1 MGPRSFFGG
10 RADAGIPQAFR
21 AVCALAGLRGVVSG
35 IRRATQKARS
45 FWVGPSDPG
54 KRLLACLAMPKSTH
68 RITQVLQSSQV
79 QLLADWIKVLR
90 STVRSRSGSVISDPE
105 LQAQCQEFIALL
117 SPAMERGG
125 LEDVDAEPW
134 RPVKDFLAGVS
145 RSRGRLGFSPSE
157 TAMFVM
163 SFKEP
168 LFGNLKRTFE
178 GHDDGKLL
186 ADVWEASRL
195 LDKLALFTT
204 EVHQQAREEVI
215 RRQGEEMLELSTPV
229 IQLWDGI
236 LALPLIG
243 TLDSSRTQV
252 VMESLL
258 QQIVATRSPI
268 AILDITGVPT
278 VDTLTAQHLL
288 KTVAATRLMGAE
300 CIISGIR
307 PQIAQTI
314 VHLGVS
320 LGDIVTKASL
330 ADAFRVALKKL
341 GQTVGG
347 G

>member
-1 MGPRSFFGG
+1 M
-10 RADAGIPQAFR
+10 AI
-21 AVCALAGLRGVVSG
+21 
-35 IRRATQKARS
+35 
-45 FWVGPSDPG
+45 
-54 KRLLACLAMPKSTH
+54 STN
-68 RITQVLQSSQV
+68 RIMRVMETSQV
-79 QLLADWIKVLR
+79 QLLADWVKVLR
-90 STVRSRSGSVISDPE
+90 SAATARSSSLISDPE
-105 LQAQCQEFIALL
+105 LQSQCQELITLL
-117 SPAMERGG
+117 SAGIATG
-125 LEDVDAEPW
+125 KLDNVDD
-134 RPVKDFLAGVS
+134 PVWQPTREFLAGVS
-145 RSRGRLGFSPSE
+145 RSRGRQGFSPSE

-163 SFKEP
+163 SLKEP
-168 LFGNLKRTFE
+168 LVAHLRRAFQGENEAQLF
-178 GHDDGKLL
+178 H
-186 ADVWEASRL
+186 DVWELSKL
-195 LDKLALFTT
+195 LDKLGLYTT

-236 LALPLIG
+236 LAMPLIG

-252 VMESLL
+252 VMEALL

-320 LGDIVTKASL
+320 LGDVTTKASL
-330 ADAFRVALKKL
+330 ADAFRVALKKI
-341 GQTVGG
+341 GQTLGAG
-347 G
+347 

>member
-1 MGPRSFFGG
+1 M
-10 RADAGIPQAFR
+10 A
-21 AVCALAGLRGVVSG
+21 
-35 IRRATQKARS
+35 KA
-45 FWVGPSDPG
+45 
-54 KRLLACLAMPKSTH
+54 TH
-68 RITQVLQSSQV
+68 RITQVLQSSQL
-79 QLLADWIKVLR
+79 QLLADWMKALR
-90 STVRSRSGSVISDPE
+90 AAVRSRSAAAISDPE
-105 LQAQCQEFIALL
+105 LQAQCQEFIALM
-117 SPAMERGG
+117 STAMASGV
-125 LEDVDAEPW
+125 EDVDAEAW

-145 RSRGRLGFSPSE
+145 RSRGRQGFSPSE

-168 LFGNLKRTFE
+168 LFANLRRSFE
-178 GHDDGKLL
+178 GPSDSQVL
-186 ADVWEASRL
+186 ADVWAATRV

-204 EVHQQAREEVI
+204 EVHQAAREELI

-243 TLDSSRTQV
+243 TLDSARTQV

-320 LGDIVTKASL
+320 LGDIITKASL
-330 ADAFRVALKKL
+330 ADAFRLALGKL
-341 GQTVGG
+341 GHTVARTAAKG
-347 G
+347 

>member
-1 MGPRSFFGG
+1 MAIS
-10 RADAGIPQAFR
+10 
-21 AVCALAGLRGVVSG
+21 VN
-35 IRRATQKARS
+35 
-45 FWVGPSDPG
+45 
-54 KRLLACLAMPKSTH
+54 
-68 RITQVLQSSQV
+68 RISQVLQSSQV
-79 QLLADWIKVLR
+79 QLLADWIK
-90 STVRSRSGSVISDPE
+90 TVRASVNSRSAAAISDPE
-105 LQAQCQEFIALL
+105 LQAQCQEFIALMSTAL
-117 SPAMERGG
+117 DSGK
-125 LEDVDAEPW
+125 LDDVEAEPW

-168 LFGNLKRTFE
+168 LFSNLRRTFE
-178 GHDDGKLL
+178 GHEDGKLL
-186 ADVWEASRL
+186 AEVWEFSRL
-195 LDKLALFTT
+195 LDRLALYTT
-204 EVHQQAREEVI
+204 EIHQQAREAVI
-215 RRQGEEMLELSTPV
+215 RRQTEEMLELSTPV

-341 GQTVGG
+341 GQSVAKG
-347 G
+347 

>member
-1 MGPRSFFGG
+1 MAS
-10 RADAGIPQAFR
+10 
-21 AVCALAGLRGVVSG
+21 
-35 IRRATQKARS
+35 TTE
-45 FWVGPSDPG
+45 
-54 KRLLACLAMPKSTH
+54 RL
-68 RITQVLQSSQV
+68 TQVLQSAQV
-79 QLLADWIKVLR
+79 QLLADWVKALR
-90 STVRSRSGSVISDPE
+90 ATVKSRSSAMISDPE

-117 SPAMERGG
+117 SAAVASGNLDAIE
-125 LEDVDAEPW
+125 AEPW
-134 RPVKDFLAGVS
+134 RPVKDFLSGVS
-145 RSRGRLGFSPSE
+145 RSRGRQGFSPSE

-168 LFGNLKRTFE
+168 LFASLRRVFE
-178 GHDDGKLL
+178 GVADGQLL
-186 ADVWEASRL
+186 ADIWEASRL
-195 LDKLALFTT
+195 LDKLGLFTT
-204 EVHQQAREEVI
+204 EVHQAAREELI

-243 TLDSSRTQV
+243 TLDSARTQV

-330 ADAFRVALKKL
+330 ADAFRLALRKL
-341 GQTVGG
+341 DLTIGAAGAKG
-347 G
+347 

>member
-1 MGPRSFFGG
+1 MS
-10 RADAGIPQAFR
+10 I
-21 AVCALAGLRGVVSG
+21 SN
-35 IRRATQKARS
+35 S
-45 FWVGPSDPG
+45 
-54 KRLLACLAMPKSTH
+54 
-68 RITQVLQSSQV
+68 RILQVLESSQV
-79 QLLADWIKVLR
+79 QLLADWIKALR
-90 STVRSRSGSVISDPE
+90 AAVASKSAAMISDPE
-105 LQAQCQEFIALL
+105 LQAQCQEFIQLL
-117 SPAMERGG
+117 SAAVGHGAADTAGET
-125 LEDVDAEPW
+125 W
-134 RPVKDFLAGVS
+134 RPVREFLAGVS
-145 RSRGRLGFSPSE
+145 RSRSRQGFSPSE

-168 LFGNLKRTFE
+168 LFQNLRRTADGQ
-178 GHDDGKLL
+178 GHDDAKLF
-186 ADVWEASRL
+186 AEVWDFLRA
-195 LDKLALFTT
+195 LDQLSLYTT
-204 EVHQQAREEVI
+204 EIHQQAREELI

-236 LALPLIG
+236 LAMPLIG
-243 TLDSSRTQV
+243 TLDSARTQI
-252 VMESLL
+252 VMEALL

-341 GQTVGG
+341 GHSIAVS
-347 G
+347 

>member
-1 MGPRSFFGG
+1 
-10 RADAGIPQAFR
+10 
-21 AVCALAGLRGVVSG
+21 
-35 IRRATQKARS
+35 
-45 FWVGPSDPG
+45 
-54 KRLLACLAMPKSTH
+54 
-68 RITQVLQSSQV
+68 
-79 QLLADWIKVLR
+79 
-90 STVRSRSGSVISDPE
+90 SDPE
-105 LQAQCQEFIALL
+105 LQSQCQEFIALL
-117 SPAMERGG
+117 STAMETGS
-125 LEDVDAEPW
+125 LDDADERW
-134 RPVKDFLAGVS
+134 RPVKEFLTGVS
-145 RSRGRLGFSPSE
+145 RSRSRQGFSPSE

-168 LFGNLKRTFE
+168 LFASLRRAYE

-186 ADVWEASRL
+186 ADIWEASRL
-195 LDKLALFTT
+195 LDRLGLYTI
-204 EVHQQAREEVI
+204 EVHQEAREELI

-236 LALPLIG
+236 LAMPLIG
-243 TLDSSRTQV
+243 TLDSSRTQI

-258 QQIVATRSPI
+258 EQIVATRSPI

-341 GQTVGG
+341 GQSIGSKE
-347 G
+347 

>member
-1 MGPRSFFGG
+1 M
-10 RADAGIPQAFR
+10 
-21 AVCALAGLRGVVSG
+21 
-35 IRRATQKARS
+35 RRI
-45 FWVGPSDPG
+45 VPLGPSDPQE
-54 KRLLACLAMPKSTH
+54 RLLAWLAMTTSTD
-68 RITQVLQSSQV
+68 RIIQVLQSSQV
-79 QLLADWIKVLR
+79 QLLADWIKALR
-90 STVRSRSGSVISDPE
+90 GAVKSRSAPAISDPE
-105 LQAQCQEFIALL
+105 LQAQCQEFIALM
-117 SPAMERGG
+117 SAAMQSGNV
-125 LEDVDAEPW
+125 EDIDAEAW
-134 RPVKDFLAGVS
+134 RPLKEFLGGVS
-145 RSRGRLGFSPSE
+145 RSRGRQGFSPTE

-163 SFKEP
+163 SFKDP
-168 LFGNLKRTFE
+168 LFANLRRTFE
-178 GHDDGKLL
+178 GNDGKLL
-186 ADVWEASRL
+186 AEAWEASRL
-195 LDKLALFTT
+195 LDKLGLYTT
-204 EVHQQAREEVI
+204 EIHQRAREELI

-341 GQTVGG
+341 GQTIAGA
-347 G
+347 

>member
-1 MGPRSFFGG
+1 MAISNN
-10 RADAGIPQAFR
+10 
-21 AVCALAGLRGVVSG
+21 
-35 IRRATQKARS
+35 
-45 FWVGPSDPG
+45 
-54 KRLLACLAMPKSTH
+54 
-68 RITQVLQSSQV
+68 RIIQVLQSSQV
-79 QLLADWIKVLR
+79 QLLADWIKALR
-90 STVRSRSGSVISDPE
+90 ATATSQAAAMISDPE
-105 LQAQCQEFIALL
+105 LQAQCQEFISLL
-117 SPAMERGG
+117 SAAVAGG
-125 LEDVDAEPW
+125 NFDDLVEEPW
-134 RPVKDFLAGVS
+134 RPVKEFLAGVS
-145 RSRGRLGFSPSE
+145 RSRSRQGFSPSE
-157 TAMFVM
+157 TAMFVF

-168 LFGNLKRTFE
+168 LFANLRRAFDA
-178 GHDDGKLL
+178 HDDAKLL
-186 ADVWEASRL
+186 GEMWDCLRA
-195 LDKLALFTT
+195 LDKLGLYTT
-204 EVHQQAREEVI
+204 EIHQQAREELI

-243 TLDSSRTQV
+243 TLDSSRTQI
-252 VMESLL
+252 VMEALL

-330 ADAFRVALKKL
+330 ADAFRIALKKL
-341 GQTVGG
+341 GHSIAVS
-347 G
+347 